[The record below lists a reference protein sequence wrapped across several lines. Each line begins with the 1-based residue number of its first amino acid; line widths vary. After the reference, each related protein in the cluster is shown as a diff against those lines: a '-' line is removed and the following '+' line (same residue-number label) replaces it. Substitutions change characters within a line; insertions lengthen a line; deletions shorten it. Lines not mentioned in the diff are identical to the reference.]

1 MNNLIKA
8 SDSSNNVRAM
18 VQHPAMDRQFRS
30 GALLSTSSL
39 FFSMY
44 CVSMLSI
51 WAATPPIYMAF
62 YIGVYVLVT
71 WSIIRD
77 IILEDYR
84 SLKTNVALDSLLK
97 KLFKNISQ
105 TSEDVLDK
113 TISSVHPREMLLR
126 DRHPANDVVYYPEI
140 KEIVL
145 PILSRKV
152 VFNAFSSSL
161 IITNAFMYFFGVWL
175 TTGFAPIASTILLS
189 FTALLANYFWFLYYN
204 RRTYIKAINQK
215 KLAFVPKR
223 FIDMQYSEAHLMS
236 LIRNPVCNAVLP
248 CYNNTKVS
256 SRAAKKSSTVQM
268 KQIENQDKWVGVFT
282 LEDLIRASMTQTRNI
297 NDLISKGVV
306 EPAFLAP
313 EIKTLNHINNFFVVE
328 TVRRTKAY
336 LEEHSTYYDIAMRAF
351 ATKIGGK
358 LNEEIQSLYKSV
370 TKIDEAI
377 NRAKEMHIED
387 LEKGLLSDEN
397 LNKLLEAE
405 IVPMDAFP
413 ELHSLRFAGIREKV
427 AAFNIANE
435 AIPKLLKA
443 KDNTA
448 DEKELVEI
456 DELIEDVKTYI
467 KGMAID
473 TDESRLLA
481 EQERLESE
489 SGLLGLVGQ
498 RQLSEADNV
507 MGEVRNY
514 IQGYKDL
521 N

>member
-51 WAATPPIYMAF
+51 WAATPPIYIAF

-105 TSEDVLDK
+105 TNEDVLDK

-126 DRHPANDVVYYPEI
+126 DSHPANDVVYYPEI

-248 CYNNTKVS
+248 CYNTKVS
-256 SRAAKKSSTVQM
+256 SRPAKKSSTVQM

-413 ELHSLRFAGIREKV
+413 ELHSLRFAGVREKV

-435 AIPKLLKA
+435 AIPKLLRA

-448 DEKELVEI
+448 DEEELAEI

-467 KGMAID
+467 KGMAVD

>member
-8 SDSSNNVRAM
+8 SDSSNNARAM

-39 FFSMY
+39 FFAMY

-51 WAATPPIYMAF
+51 WAATSTIYMAF
-62 YIGVYVLVT
+62 YIGVYVFVT
-71 WSIIRD
+71 WGITRD
-77 IILEDYR
+77 VSLEDYR
-84 SLKTNVALDSLLK
+84 SIKTNLALDNLLR

-113 TISSVHPREMLLR
+113 TISNVHPREMFLR

-161 IITNAFMYFFGVWL
+161 IIINAFMYFFGVWL
-175 TTGFAPIASTILLS
+175 TTGFAPIVSTILLS
-189 FTALLANYFWFLYYN
+189 LTALFANYFWFLYYN
-204 RRTYIKAINQK
+204 RRTYLKAINQK

-248 CYNNTKVS
+248 CYNTKAS
-256 SRAAKKSSTVQM
+256 SRAAKKGSTVQM

-282 LEDLIRASMTQTRNI
+282 LEDLIKASMIQTRNI
-297 NDLISKGVV
+297 NDLINKGIV
-306 EPAFLAP
+306 EPAFLVP

-351 ATKIGGK
+351 ATKIGEK

-397 LNKLLEAE
+397 LNKLVEAE

-413 ELHSLRFAGIREKV
+413 ELHSLRFAGVREKV
-427 AAFNIANE
+427 TAFNIANE
-435 AIPKLLKA
+435 AIPKLLRA
-443 KDNTA
+443 KDNTT
-448 DEKELVEI
+448 DGKELAEI

-473 TDESRLLA
+473 TDESRLLL

-514 IQGYKDL
+514 IQGYK
-521 N
+521 NSN

>member
-8 SDSSNNVRAM
+8 SDKSDNARAM
-18 VQHPAMDRQFRS
+18 VQHPAMDRQFRV
-30 GALLSTSSL
+30 GALLTTSSI
-39 FFSMY
+39 FITMFI
-44 CVSMLSI
+44 VSMLSI
-51 WAATPPIYMAF
+51 MAMTSTVYLAF
-62 YIGVYVLVT
+62 YVGVYTLITLRVIDVV
-71 WSIIRD
+71 SM
-77 IILEDYR
+77 EDYR
-84 SLKTNVALDSLLK
+84 NSKINFYIDKLLK

-105 TSEDVLDK
+105 TSGDVLDK
-113 TISSVHPREMLLR
+113 SISNVHPREMLLR

-161 IITNAFMYFFGVWL
+161 IIINACIYFFGVWL

-189 FTALLANYFWFLYYN
+189 FMALIVNYFWFLFYN

-215 KLAFVPKR
+215 KLTFVPKR
-223 FIDMQYSEAHLMS
+223 FIDMQYSEAHLMR
-236 LIRNPVCNAVLP
+236 LIKNPVCNAVLP
-248 CYNNTKVS
+248 CYNNRTS
-256 SRAAKKSSTVQM
+256 GRAIKKANTVQM

-282 LEDLIRASMTQTRNI
+282 LEDLIKASMAQTRNI
-297 NDLISKGVV
+297 NDLITKGIV
-306 EPAFLAP
+306 EPAFLVP

-328 TVRRTKAY
+328 TISRTKAY

-351 ATKIGGK
+351 STKIGGK

-397 LNKLLEAE
+397 LNKLVEAE
-405 IVPMDAFP
+405 IVPMDEFP
-413 ELHSLRFAGIREKV
+413 ELHSLRFAGVREKV
-427 AAFNIANE
+427 TAFNIANE

-443 KDNTA
+443 KENTA
-448 DEKELVEI
+448 NEKEIAEI
-456 DELIEDVKTYI
+456 NELIEDVKTYI

-489 SGLLGLVGQ
+489 SGLLGLVRPQ
-498 RQLSEADNV
+498 QLSEADNV

-514 IQGYKDL
+514 IQGYK
-521 N
+521 NSN